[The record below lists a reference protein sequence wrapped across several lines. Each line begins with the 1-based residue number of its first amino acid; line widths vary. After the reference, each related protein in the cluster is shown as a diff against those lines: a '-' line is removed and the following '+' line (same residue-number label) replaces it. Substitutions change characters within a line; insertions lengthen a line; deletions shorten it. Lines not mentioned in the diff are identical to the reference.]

1 MPQTGLQP
9 RPGNDLGTSL
19 LERCLFARPLLTEA
33 GIVPA
38 SPSRRPCAA
47 LLPPL
52 EIVGEEQ
59 AGA

>member
-47 LLPPL
+47 LQPRSK
-52 EIVGEEQ
+52 
-59 AGA
+59 